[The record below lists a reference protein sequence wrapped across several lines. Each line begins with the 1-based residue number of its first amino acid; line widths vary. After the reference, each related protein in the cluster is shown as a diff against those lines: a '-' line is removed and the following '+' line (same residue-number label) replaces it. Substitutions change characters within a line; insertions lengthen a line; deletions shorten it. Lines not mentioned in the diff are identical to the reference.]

1 MADASAD
8 GVRDKVSA
16 RDILVRDAALLTDT
30 VREAGALALSLF
42 RTELKNWTKG
52 ASSPVSE
59 ADIAVNDL
67 LERRLRSAT
76 PDYGWLSEESADDEQ
91 RLGKR
96 LVWIVDPIDGT
107 RGYLAGREDWCVS
120 VALVEDA
127 SPLLAAV
134 FAPASDEFFFAA
146 RGQGAARNRVP
157 VYATVG
163 TEMDFSRV
171 AGPKPLVERLSR
183 SSDEVTLHPRIGS
196 LALRLCRVAQGS
208 LDAAFAGGQSRD
220 WDLAAANLIVQEANG
235 NMTTLS
241 GDKILYNRREVTHG
255 VLVAAGRDRH
265 ARIIEHFRNR
275 TVALSAS
282 IARVILLAGHRVRK
296 RNHAR

>member
-1 MADASAD
+1 LADASP
-8 GVRDKVSA
+8 VA
-16 RDILVRDAALLTDT
+16 RDADLLKAS

-42 RTELKNWTKG
+42 RTELRNWTKG

-67 LERRLRSAT
+67 LETRLRSAT

-127 SPLLAAV
+127 APLLAAV
-134 FAPASDEFFFAA
+134 FVPASDEFFFAG
-146 RGQGAARNRVP
+146 RGLGATRNDISLHTSP
-157 VYATVG
+157 G

-171 AGPKPLVERLSR
+171 AGPKPLVERLKEQPG
-183 SSDEVTLHPRIGS
+183 DITLHPRIGS

-235 NMTTLS
+235 NMTALS
-241 GDKILYNRREVTHG
+241 GETILYNRREVAHG

-265 ARIIEHFRNR
+265 ASIVSHFRNR
-275 TVALSAS
+275 PMS
-282 IARVILLAGHRVRK
+282 
-296 RNHAR
+296 

>member
-1 MADASAD
+1 LADVSAD
-8 GVRDKVSA
+8 SVHQRIPA
-16 RDILVRDAALLTDT
+16 RDILARDAALLTDT

-59 ADIAVNDL
+59 ADIRVNDL
-67 LERRLRSAT
+67 LESRLRSAT
-76 PDYGWLSEESADDEQ
+76 PDYGWLSEESVDDEA
-91 RLGKR
+91 RLEKR

-120 VALVEDA
+120 VALVENGSA
-127 SPLLAAV
+127 LLAAV
-134 FAPASDEFFFAA
+134 FAPASDEFFFAT
-146 RGQGAARNRVP
+146 RGQGALLNAVP
-157 VYATVG
+157 VLATSG
-163 TEMDFSRV
+163 TELDFSRV

-183 SSDEVTLHPRIGS
+183 QTGEIVLHPRIGS
-196 LALRLCRVAQGS
+196 LALRLCRVGQGS

-235 NMTTLS
+235 NMTALS
-241 GDKILYNRREVTHG
+241 GDAILYNRQEVTHG

-265 ARIIEHFRNR
+265 ASIVEHFRNR
-275 TVALSAS
+275 PLP
-282 IARVILLAGHRVRK
+282 
-296 RNHAR
+296 

>member
-1 MADASAD
+1 MADASSVIDDAD
-8 GVRDKVSA
+8 
-16 RDILVRDAALLTDT
+16 LLQAT

-42 RTELKNWTKG
+42 RTDLKNWIKG

-67 LERRLRSAT
+67 LERKLRSAT
-76 PDYGWLSEESADDEQ
+76 PDYGWLSEESADDDH

-127 SPLLAAV
+127 VPLLAAV
-134 FAPASDEFFFAA
+134 FAPVSDEFFFAG
-146 RGQGAARNRVP
+146 RGQGATRNDIPLR
-157 VYATVG
+157 ATSG
-163 TEMDFSRV
+163 TAMDFSHV
-171 AGPKPLVERLSR
+171 AGPKPLVERLKTSPG
-183 SSDEVTLHPRIGS
+183 DITLHPRIGS

-220 WDLAAANLIVQEANG
+220 WDLAAANLIVQEADG
-235 NMTTLS
+235 KMTALS
-241 GDKILYNRREVTHG
+241 GESILYNRREVAHG

-265 ARIIEHFRNR
+265 ASIVSHFRNR
-275 TVALSAS
+275 PRS
-282 IARVILLAGHRVRK
+282 
-296 RNHAR
+296 

>member
-1 MADASAD
+1 MVDVSAD
-8 GVRDKVSA
+8 SVHQRIPA
-16 RDILVRDAALLTDT
+16 RDTLARDAALLTDT
-30 VREAGALALSLF
+30 VREAGGLALSLF

-59 ADIAVNDL
+59 ADIRVNDL
-67 LERRLRSAT
+67 LESRLRSAT
-76 PDYGWLSEESADDEQ
+76 PDYGWLSEESVDDEA
-91 RLGKR
+91 RLEKR

-120 VALVEDA
+120 VALVENG

-134 FAPASDEFFFAA
+134 FAPASDEFFFAM
-146 RGQGAARNRVP
+146 RGQGALLNAVP
-157 VYATVG
+157 VLATSG
-163 TEMDFSRV
+163 TELDFSRV

-183 SSDEVTLHPRIGS
+183 QSGEIILHPRIGS

-235 NMTTLS
+235 NMTALS
-241 GDKILYNRREVTHG
+241 GDAILYNRREVTHG

-265 ARIIEHFRNR
+265 ASIVEHFRNR
-275 TVALSAS
+275 PLP
-282 IARVILLAGHRVRK
+282 
-296 RNHAR
+296 

>member
-1 MADASAD
+1 LADASAGHLHD
-8 GVRDKVSA
+8 NHVTRN
-16 RDILVRDAALLTDT
+16 LLTDAALLKDT

-59 ADIAVNDL
+59 ADIRVNDL
-67 LERRLRSAT
+67 IERRLRSAT
-76 PDYGWLSEESADDEQ
+76 PDYGWLSEESADDET

-120 VALVEDA
+120 VALVEEA
-127 SPLLAAV
+127 SPVLAAV
-134 FAPASDEFFFAA
+134 FAPASDEFFFAM
-146 RGQGAARNRVP
+146 RKQGATLNEVP
-157 VYATVG
+157 VYTTSG
-163 TEMDFSRV
+163 TELDFSSV
-171 AGPKPLVERLSR
+171 AGPKPLVQRLSR
-183 SSDEVTLHPRIGS
+183 SSDEIILHPRIGS
-196 LALRLCRVAQGS
+196 LALRLCRVAQGK

-235 NMTTLS
+235 NMTALS
-241 GDKILYNRREVTHG
+241 GDAILYNRREVTHG

-265 ARIIEHFRNR
+265 AGIVEHFRTR
-275 TVALSAS
+275 PLP
-282 IARVILLAGHRVRK
+282 
-296 RNHAR
+296 

>member
-1 MADASAD
+1 LADASAGSLHNKIPAD
-8 GVRDKVSA
+8 DRLA
-16 RDILVRDAALLTDT
+16 RDGALLKDT

-42 RTELKNWTKG
+42 RTELRNWTKG

-67 LERRLRSAT
+67 IEMRLRRAT
-76 PDYGWLSEESADDEQ
+76 PDYGWLSEESADDQ
-91 RLGKR
+91 SRLDKR

-120 VALVEDA
+120 VALVENTA
-127 SPLLAAV
+127 PVLAAV

-146 RGQGAARNRVP
+146 RGQGAARNDLAVH
-157 VYATVG
+157 ATAG
-163 TEMDFSRV
+163 SELDFSRV

-183 SSDEVTLHPRIGS
+183 SSDDIILHPRIGS
-196 LALRLCRVAQGS
+196 LALRLCRVAEGR

-235 NMTTLS
+235 NMTALS
-241 GDKILYNRREVTHG
+241 GDSILYNRREVTHG

-265 ARIIEHFRNR
+265 ASIVEHFRSR
-275 TVALSAS
+275 PLP
-282 IARVILLAGHRVRK
+282 
-296 RNHAR
+296 